1 MQQVIYK
8 LQLLLLS
15 GVVFFFL
22 LLPTFPGLAL
32 SVGDV
37 PNPRRIDGGWVT
49 DMAGV
54 LSDPTEQ
61 QLNRTIAQFEDR
73 TTIEI
78 AVVTVKTTQ
87 PSPSPKAFTTEL
99 FNTWGI
105 GKARHNNGLLF
116 LIATEDRR
124 VEIETGSGLESLLP
138 SSTLQALLA
147 SEITPKLSQGN
158 FDGGTLSGTQALI
171 ETLYHQ
177 ISASPLGGS
186 KSAVVGF
193 SQLLWR
199 MLLTASMAIGFTA
212 ICIFL
217 YRQYQ
222 NYRDR
227 QTDRHLRRFVGP
239 ATVMERGWAVML
251 DVLTFSELTRSIH
264 L

>member
-8 LQLLLLS
+8 LKLLLLS

-32 SVGDV
+32 SIGDV
-37 PNPRRIDGGWVT
+37 PNPRRNYGGWVT

-54 LSDPTEQ
+54 LRESTEQ
-61 QLNRTIAQFEDR
+61 QLNRIISQFEDR

-124 VEIETGSGLESLLP
+124 VEIETGSGLEPLLP
-138 SSTLQALLA
+138 SSKLHTLLA

-158 FDGGTLSGTQALI
+158 FDEGTLAGTQALI
-171 ETLYHQ
+171 DTLSNE
-177 ISASPLGGS
+177 ISTSPLGGS
-186 KSAVVGF
+186 KSAVFRG

-199 MLLTASMAIGFTA
+199 ML
-212 ICIFL
+212 
-217 YRQYQ
+217 
-222 NYRDR
+222 
-227 QTDRHLRRFVGP
+227 
-239 ATVMERGWAVML
+239 
-251 DVLTFSELTRSIH
+251 
-264 L
+264 